1 MKLYLPT
8 NAQAYQQNAQQLRST
23 SQRTVM
29 WAFLLLAVACMFIPM
44 AAHAEPWN
52 DAAQKVVEIFTGGLA
67 RTLAI
72 IGIIC
77 CGVLALFGRLSWEW
91 AIKIIIGIVFIFGS
105 ATIVDYIISASGG

>member
-8 NAQAYQQNAQQLRST
+8 SAGAYKDNAKTLRGT

-29 WAFLLLAVACMFIPM
+29 WLMVAMIIACAFMPM
-44 AAHAEPWN
+44 MAHAEPWN